1 MSTTTLQQV
10 QTDAIRKGLT
20 HLGLSEDQIASAIS
34 HVVESSVKKTPK
46 MTLKKNCAAVT
57 SDDHVRPDVVSS
69 VDAVTL
75 DTTAVTQEDTVVT
88 PKATVVTSETTVV
101 TPKATVV
108 KPMVNSQPT
117 SSKFKLKIVKKD
129 NESTKTDEQQ
139 ELTPLPSPTINEE
152 SGFTSDGSSE
162 NSGNPSEEM
171 TTKKKRTPSSKQVAY
186 NEFLKKHLPLEKS
199 RIEQENLNLSTSE
212 VSKKAR
218 EAVSS
223 AWKVHKTTI

>member
-1 MSTTTLQQV
+1 MGAGSATMSTTTLQQV

-75 DTTAVTQEDTVVT
+75 DTTAVTQED
-88 PKATVVTSETTVV
+88 TVV

-199 RIEQENLNLSTSE
+199 RIEQENPNLSTSE